1 MFQSLGIGSLYTEF
15 MFIIS
20 IGPKRP
26 WVASASGRRHTLL
39 GLLLLFLSR
48 MAARGCRHQEGV
60 GSYILAGIA
69 FNK

>member
-39 GLLLLFLSR
+39 GLFLSR
-48 MAARGCRHQEGV
+48 MVARGCRHQEGV
-60 GSYILAGIA
+60 GSYMLAGIA